1 MTCTP
6 YDSTAHKGGFC
17 FTAAVCKLLGVRFD
31 ESCMKCFAAAG
42 ITVDNGALPE
52 HRRLE
57 P

>member
-6 YDSTAHKGGFC
+6 YDSTTHSGGFC
-17 FTAAVCKLLGVRFD
+17 IIAGICKLLGVRYD

-42 ITVDNGALPE
+42 ITFDNNARPE
-52 HRRLE
+52 HWGPE